1 MPRLIAHLDDCLN
14 VLYFPERSY
23 GQSLACGEAPM
34 YGEIAAA
41 LARGEAG
48 ALMTVVK
55 IYGAAPCAPGTKMFV
70 RDDGSALGTFGGR
83 QTDARARS
91 DGLEALAS
99 AQTGLLTYHL
109 DPEGGESVGSCGA
122 TLEIFVEPI
131 RPEPRLIIAGSG
143 YVAQALTR
151 LTTAIGWRVS
161 LLDDRSEFGETAALT
176 DNGSLT
182 GGDTPERLP
191 TLTPDNM
198 TALVIVPR
206 GHKVDHYALDAV
218 LGTCAGYIGM
228 IGSPGKV
235 RTIFRKLLRKG
246 IASETLAQVHA
257 PIGLALGAR
266 TPDEIALS
274 IAAELLAWRRGGSG
288 EPLREHAAILA
299 KVQAEPETQADAEP
313 EAETEPETEPAEA

>member
-1 MPRLIAHLDDCLN
+1 
-14 VLYFPERSY
+14 
-23 GQSLACGEAPM
+23 M

-48 ALMTVVK
+48 ALLTVVK

-83 QTDARARS
+83 QTDTRART
-91 DGLEALAS
+91 DALQALAS
-99 AQTGLLTYHL
+99 GQTALLTYHL

-122 TLEIFVEPI
+122 TLEVFVEPI
-131 RPEPRLIIAGSG
+131 RPEPRLIVAGSG

-161 LLDDRSEFGETAALT
+161 LLDDRSEFVRTALPE
-176 DNGSLT
+176 NVSLT
-182 GGDTPERLP
+182 VGDIPELLP
-191 TLTPDNM
+191 TLAPDTM
-198 TALVIVPR
+198 TAIVIVTR
-206 GHKVDHYALDAV
+206 GHKVDQDALEAA
-218 LGTCAGYIGM
+218 LGTGAGYVGM

-246 IASETLAQVHA
+246 VAAETLAQVHA
-257 PIGLALGAR
+257 PIGLDLGAR

-299 KVQAEPETQADAEP
+299 KVQAEPETETEAESEAEP
-313 EAETEPETEPAEA
+313 DTEPETEPAEA

>member
-1 MPRLIAHLDDCLN
+1 MDRR
-14 VLYFPERSY
+14 ERP
-23 GQSLACGEAPM
+23 GGSLM

-48 ALMTVVK
+48 ALLTVVK

-83 QTDARARS
+83 QTDARART
-91 DGLEALAS
+91 DGMQALAS
-99 AQTGLLTYHL
+99 GQTGLLTYHL

-131 RPEPRLIIAGSG
+131 RPEPRLVIAGSG

-151 LTTAIGWRVS
+151 LATSIGWRVS
-161 LLDDRSEFGETAALT
+161 LLDDRSEFVQTAALPESVT
-176 DNGSLT
+176 LT
-182 GGDTPERLP
+182 VGDIPELLP
-191 TLTPDNM
+191 TLAPDAM
-198 TALVIVPR
+198 TALVIVTR
-206 GHKVDHYALDAV
+206 GHKVDQDALEAA
-218 LGTCAGYIGM
+218 LTTSAGYIGM

-246 IASETLAQVHA
+246 VSSEMLAQVHA
-257 PIGLALGAR
+257 PIGLDVGAR

-274 IAAELLAWRRGGSG
+274 IAAELLLWRRGGTG
-288 EPLREHAAILA
+288 IPLREHAAILA
-299 KVQAEPETQADAEP
+299 KVQADPADELEADAESEP
-313 EAETEPETEPAEA
+313 DIEPDSALEAGAARA

>member
-1 MPRLIAHLDDCLN
+1 
-14 VLYFPERSY
+14 
-23 GQSLACGEAPM
+23 
-34 YGEIAAA
+34 
-41 LARGEAG
+41 
-48 ALMTVVK
+48 
-55 IYGAAPCAPGTKMFV
+55 MFV

-83 QTDARARS
+83 QTDARART
-91 DGLEALAS
+91 DALEALAS
-99 AQTGLLTYHL
+99 GQTSLLTYHL

-131 RPEPRLIIAGSG
+131 RPEPRLIVAGSG

-161 LLDDRSEFGETAALT
+161 LLDDRSEFVQSAALP
-176 DNGSLT
+176 DNVSLT
-182 GGDTPERLP
+182 VGDIPELLP
-191 TLTPDNM
+191 TLAPDTM
-198 TALVIVPR
+198 TAVVIVTR
-206 GHKVDHYALDAV
+206 GHKVDQDALEAA
-218 LGTCAGYIGM
+218 LGTGAGYVGM

-246 IASETLAQVHA
+246 VASETLAQVHA
-257 PIGLALGAR
+257 PIGLDLGAR

-299 KVQAEPETQADAEP
+299 KVQSEPESDAEAEAEPETEP
-313 EAETEPETEPAEA
+313 EAETAGA